1 MPGKQ
6 DRAATSWVRFC
17 ASIFLNPRR
26 IPMIKNRQNFSQ
38 LNRWQLAMSVNF
50 RCARP
55 GCGLVTHFYDPSRNK
70 TINIQ
75 GQAAHIHAA
84 SPRGPRYEPDLT
96 AEQTRSFKNG
106 VWLCANCATLIDR
119 LPDEHPSD
127 LLYLWHADAVD
138 RIRRTGL
145 GAGGYL
151 SFDARKDAEAVKSFL
166 ATVDNIAN
174 EWKPGESITW
184 EAVCALQ
191 NLLRMGSWSG
201 PGNPNL
207 AIQHPLRNRQLAMCE
222 LARVTYL
229 ASQGRERRYCAITRE
244 GDNTIIG
251 YRIGSYESLDRHTLK
266 QWSLED
272 EARHNEFFRLYR
284 ELRLY
289 LSGGPMTLSGV
300 DW

>member
-1 MPGKQ
+1 
-6 DRAATSWVRFC
+6 
-17 ASIFLNPRR
+17 
-26 IPMIKNRQNFSQ
+26 MINNRQNFSQ
-38 LNRWQLAMSVNF
+38 LTRWQLAMSVNF

-55 GCGLVTHFYDPSRNK
+55 GCGLVTHFYDPSRNE

-84 SPRGPRYEPDLT
+84 SPLGPRYEPELT
-96 AEQTRSFKNG
+96 AEQTRGFSNG

-119 LPDEHPSD
+119 LPDEHPGD
-127 LLYLWHADAVD
+127 LLILWHADAVD

-151 SFDARKDAEAVKSFL
+151 SFDARKDAEAVKAFL
-166 ATVDNIAN
+166 APFENILN
-174 EWKPGESITW
+174 GWSPGESITW

-191 NLLRMGSWSG
+191 NILGMGAWKG
-201 PGNPNL
+201 PGNPKL
-207 AIQHPLRNRQLAMCE
+207 AIQHPLRNRQLAMCD

-229 ASQGRERRYCAITRE
+229 ACQGTHRRYRGVTRE
-244 GDNTIIG
+244 GDNIVIG
-251 YRIGSYESLDRHTLK
+251 YQIGSYEPLDRRTLER
-266 QWSLED
+266 WSLED
-272 EARHNEFFRLYR
+272 KARHHEFFRLYR
-284 ELRLY
+284 ELRIY